1 MHPYKAMTDVEEA
14 LLDRRNERKAMAL
27 LFVVCG
33 LLMAGGAVFAL
44 VIGSPQTTPVVE
56 LGDISEADVVEIR
69 DHRGIT
75 VLSGEFRSRVDPLG
89 NTEKDAALLDRGG
102 RRVVGEVELELPA
115 SGRENRRPELEVDI
129 MELAPQQTFT
139 VVVDDRVVA
148 TFKTDDR
155 GSVDMELQEGE
166 VPGSTPTP

>member
-1 MHPYKAMTDVEEA
+1 MTDGDEA
-14 LLDRRNERKAMAL
+14 LLDRANERKAMAL
-27 LFVVCG
+27 LFVVCV
-33 LLMAGGAVFAL
+33 LLMVGGVGFAL
-44 VIGSPQTTPVVE
+44 VVGSPQTPPTVE

-69 DHRGIT
+69 DQRGVT
-75 VLSGEFRSRVDPLG
+75 VLSGEFRSRVDSLG
-89 NTEKDAALLDRGG
+89 NTEKDAALLDRRG

-166 VPGSTPTP
+166 ISASMPTP

>member
-1 MHPYKAMTDVEEA
+1 MTDVEEA
-14 LLDRRNERKAMAL
+14 LPDRRNERKAMAL

-33 LLMAGGAVFAL
+33 LLMAGGAGFAL

-166 VPGSTPTP
+166 VPGPTPTP